1 MKRTK
6 AKPTRKPKFPCEW
19 CGYTKRDQEIHGDHR
34 ICEAAQART
43 KAKRIEAWAAVFAD
57 TGSQCERDSVFFEKE
72 SAAYVAKLYDARPTR
87 AAHLVEADPLARLKE
102 DVLRAARKVWRTAGL
117 NTDPKW
123 LRAVHDLEGAVE
135 RLERRTPTERK

>member
-43 KAKRIEAWAAVFAD
+43 KAKRIEARGCWYLLDDAGNACWRSLVTAKERAKRIRN
-57 TGSQCERDSVFFEKE
+57 GSHYAFMV
-72 SAAYVAKLYDARPTR
+72 P
-87 AAHLVEADPLARLKE
+87 ADPLARLKE
-102 DVLRAARKVWRTAGL
+102 DVLRAARKVWRTTGN

-123 LRAVHDLEGAVE
+123 LRAVHELEGAVE
-135 RLERRTPTERK
+135 RLGRKR

>member
-1 MKRTK
+1 MKRAMTKRTK
-6 AKPTRKPKFPCEW
+6 ATGHVNDGTCALPLCAVCE
-19 CGYTKRDQEIHGDHR
+19 GAREK
-34 ICEAAQART
+34 RT
-43 KAKRIEAWAAVFAD
+43 KAKRIEAWAAVFAE
-57 TGSQCERDSVFFEKE
+57 TGSQCEQDSVFFEKE

-135 RLERRTPTERK
+135 RLERKRR